1 MANTAIIVALICVSL
16 IGTLVLIGLVAGG
29 TLALIFLD
37 FSSNTQNSIEIQSG
51 TTNKNIALNKIS
63 FSSNNYYRKQ

>member
-37 FSSNTQNSIEIQSG
+37 FSSNTQNSIEIKSG
-51 TTNKNIALNKIS
+51 RTNKNIALNKIS